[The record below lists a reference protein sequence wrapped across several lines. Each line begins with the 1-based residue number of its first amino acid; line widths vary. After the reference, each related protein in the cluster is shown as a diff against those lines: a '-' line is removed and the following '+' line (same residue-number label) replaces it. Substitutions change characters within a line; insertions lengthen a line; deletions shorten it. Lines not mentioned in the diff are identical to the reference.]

1 MGDKK
6 KCDPTF
12 HRYYS
17 LDPMGVES
25 TGAVLVI
32 SICSN
37 CGDVLEHR
45 TQIFTSNEE
54 VVSE

>member
-1 MGDKK
+1 MQKQ

-17 LDPMGVES
+17 LDPQATE
-25 TGAVLVI
+25 TGSHILVI

-37 CGDVLEHR
+37 CGEVLEHR
-45 TQIFTSNEE
+45 TSIKIKGK
-54 VVSE
+54 